1 MRNAKQL
8 LEDFIKASWRD
19 PKVMVGLFAEDGALE
34 LPYLTDFGY
43 PERFAGAEGI
53 SGFTEFLQDTFP
65 GLQLENLKIFIET
78 PDQVFAE
85 YEFTAISTK
94 TGRKVHQLFFARLVA
109 ENGKIKLVREAMN
122 SAEVARAVFKQG
134 IPELPPPGR
143 PLRKPARDAS
153 MNSSTITDNPI
164 SRRQMLI
171 GAAGIAAAASLPAAA
186 LAVALAITQ
195 EERVEARQG
204 REVELHLKAGIH
216 GKA

>member
-1 MRNAKQL
+1 MRNAKEL
-8 LEDFIKASWRD
+8 LEDFIEASWRD

-53 SGFTEFLQDTFP
+53 TGFTAFLHETFP

-78 PDQVFAE
+78 PEQVFAE
-85 YEFTAISTK
+85 YEFTAVSTK

-134 IPELPPPGR
+134 IPELPPR
-143 PLRKPARDAS
+143 AD
-153 MNSSTITDNPI
+153 
-164 SRRQMLI
+164 
-171 GAAGIAAAASLPAAA
+171 
-186 LAVALAITQ
+186 
-195 EERVEARQG
+195 
-204 REVELHLKAGIH
+204 H
-216 GKA
+216 